1 MKILLTATYH
11 ITIEASCEEEAVD
24 RYLDDPGAW
33 GAVATRTIT
42 TEVVENDDS
51 E

>member
-1 MKILLTATYH
+1 MISDVLTD
-11 ITIEASCEEEAVD
+11 AVLGLD